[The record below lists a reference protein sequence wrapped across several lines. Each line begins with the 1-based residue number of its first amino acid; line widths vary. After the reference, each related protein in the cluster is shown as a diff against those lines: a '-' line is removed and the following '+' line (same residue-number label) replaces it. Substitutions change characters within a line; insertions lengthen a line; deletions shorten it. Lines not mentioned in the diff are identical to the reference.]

1 MGAVFLVEPKSG
13 FHAGDFV
20 ARRGAIASICAGPCG
35 WVRTPCSQ
43 PLRGACGGGY
53 AASRAPSCDFSSQ
66 SSSCYSSGNLTTSSQ
81 VHLPSK
87 ATLSSAH
94 FRPASLDLGLAFRWP
109 ISRARRQMRGDR
121 IKCLGLRTDR
131 TSCLNA
137 TDSICR
143 RARMES
149 QSVVKLGQWARVEN
163 APKKAQLSKGRR
175 EARRSRPQGIMQ
187 NQSLLS
193 RWRRTWFFDN
203 WLNGQRLANMPTRAL
218 AL

>member
-1 MGAVFLVEPKSG
+1 MRLFLVESKSC

-20 ARRGAIASICAGPCG
+20 ARRGAIASIC
-35 WVRTPCSQ
+35 R
-43 PLRGACGGGY
+43 
-53 AASRAPSCDFSSQ
+53 
-66 SSSCYSSGNLTTSSQ
+66 
-81 VHLPSK
+81 
-87 ATLSSAH
+87 
-94 FRPASLDLGLAFRWP
+94 RPASLDLGLAFRWP

-131 TSCLNA
+131 TSCMNA

-175 EARRSRPQGIMQ
+175 EARRSRPQGPAQIESVALCVWQ
-187 NQSLLS
+187 CHLRNVSTLS
-193 RWRRTWFFDN
+193 NR
-203 WLNGQRLANMPTRAL
+203 TRAKL
-218 AL
+218 LIRTFYQDGETNHPSFAHRPMSGAPL